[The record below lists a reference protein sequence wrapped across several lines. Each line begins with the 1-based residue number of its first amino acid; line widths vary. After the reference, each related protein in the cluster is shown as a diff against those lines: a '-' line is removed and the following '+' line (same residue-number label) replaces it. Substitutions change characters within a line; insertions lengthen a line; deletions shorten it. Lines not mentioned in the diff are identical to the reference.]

1 MGCLLLALSGV
12 AIWQYSR
19 AVPAPAVV
27 DWAAVPRRDLV
38 TGALYL
44 DVQEGGP
51 RLALRHLAD
60 LASRDTA
67 VATLGHAYAHEVGR
81 YALIQQGW
89 DPRVYAQCT
98 PSFRSGCYHGVVEA
112 HVNHAP
118 RLDQVELAQ
127 LCDRIVGPVASE
139 VARREC
145 AHGLGHGLWFRLH
158 GKYVDALSY
167 CDHLTIPTAQE
178 ECRDGVF
185 MQRAGGPVATHAH
198 GSHQSAPASLNCAEE
213 PAIYKPACW
222 HYQGRLFVLAGGYP
236 KAFTACE
243 AAAEY
248 VGICYRGIGKW
259 IAGRVDN
266 ADGTDQQIV
275 ALCRLGRP
283 DMLGACLG
291 GAVEAL
297 VDEEWTT
304 VRAERLCVASP
315 SAGKVGCY
323 AKLGERIGIL
333 YPTSTEAARAC
344 GAVEPGFR
352 STCERATRDRS

>member
-1 MGCLLLALSGV
+1 MGYLLLALSGV

-67 VATLGHAYAHEVGR
+67 VATLGHGYAHEVGR

-98 PSFRSGCYHGVVEA
+98 PRFRSGCYHGVVEA

-118 RLDQVELAQ
+118 RLDQVQLAQ

-266 ADGTDQQIV
+266 ADGTDQQVV